1 MAEREEAL
9 RNLIEEAII
18 VKKTLLNN
26 EEFLSHLDGAISLIS
41 KCFTDGSKLLI
52 AGNGGSAADAQHFAA
67 ELVGTFRKEKRRGL
81 PAIALTTDTSF
92 LTAWSND
99 FEFETVFAR
108 QIEALGKQGDVF
120 FGISTSGNS
129 RNVILAVE
137 KAKALNMKTICL
149 LGNNGGM
156 LKDLSDISIIIP
168 SNITAR
174 IQEAHIMVIHII
186 CEALIQNV

>member
-1 MAEREEAL
+1 MSEGYRAL
-9 RNLIEEAII
+9 RNSIEEAISI
-18 VKKTLLNN
+18 KKTLLNN
-26 EEFLSHLDGAISLIS
+26 EEFFLRLDEAISTITKAFS
-41 KCFTDGSKLLI
+41 NGNKLLI
-52 AGNGGSAADAQHFAA
+52 AGNGGSAADAQHFAT

-99 FEFETVFAR
+99 FEFETAFSR
-108 QIEALGKQGDVF
+108 QVEALGKQGDVF

-137 KAKALNMKTICL
+137 KAKELNMKTICL
-149 LGNNGGM
+149 LGDDGGM
-156 LKDLSDISIIIP
+156 LKDLADISIIIP